1 MIFNIISVFKR
12 LQTNLNSLIPNKFP
26 NMMNLCN
33 RDLRNKVKLSYLN
46 KLTKIKYKIMSLRNR
61 VTLIGYTGKEVE
73 IVNFEKGKIAKV
85 SLATNDYY
93 TNAKGEKV
101 EETQWHNLVA
111 NGKLADIMEKYVQ
124 KGKEISVEGKIVYKS
139 YDDKDGNKRFITEIR
154 VDELVL
160 LGNRQG

>member
-1 MIFNIISVFKR
+1 
-12 LQTNLNSLIPNKFP
+12 
-26 NMMNLCN
+26 
-33 RDLRNKVKLSYLN
+33 
-46 KLTKIKYKIMSLRNR
+46 MSLRNR

-73 IVNFEKGKIAKV
+73 IVNFENGKIAKV

-101 EETQWHNLVA
+101 EETQWHNLVV

-124 KGKEISVEGKIVYKS
+124 KGKEIAVQGKLVYRN

-154 VDELVL
+154 VDDLQL
-160 LGNRQG
+160 LGSKNA